1 MSNVPI
7 HPQAKEILA
16 EIKEDLTTY
25 DQTEKELNQIYR
37 RQSTATSRLNR
48 NIMRLQSQQLVDLA
62 ESFIGKTILY
72 ADDGNHPSRSTTILS
87 IASVKWGKF
96 QLEFIGAGTRVV
108 DNYTAYPCT
117 VIEVRYSRLQ
127 KMLNAF
133 RILVNGDISEVEE
146 SVELLRSSQLHD
158 GKKKINDHFDSVLK
172 EIKKYLNEK
181 TESDDNR
188 DGYDFTGKIGDPLSH
203 LSDVTMLNWNTLNS
217 LTGIQ
222 TVTDEPEKEE
232 LFDEMRDTQL

>member
-37 RQSTATSRLNR
+37 RQHTATSRLNR

-72 ADDGNHPSRSTTILS
+72 ADDGNHPSRYTTILS
-87 IASVKWGKF
+87 IASIKWGKF
-96 QLEFIGAGTRVV
+96 QVEFIGAGTRVV

-172 EIKKYLNEK
+172 EIRKYLSEK
-181 TESDDNR
+181 TESDDR
-188 DGYDFTGKIGDPLSH
+188 AGYDFTGQIGDPLSH
-203 LSDVTMLNWNTLNS
+203 LSDVTMLDWKTLNS

-222 TVTDEPEKEE
+222 TITNEPEKEE